1 VANGRRTKNYI
12 AAVRVGEMLV
22 TEQER
27 KNVVFTEAYT
37 ELLGAIHNR
46 EHGIE
51 LQALDIPTKDLHEL
65 YRIFSEEEVWIT
77 IKELPSDRTPGP
89 DGFTGAFYQRA
100 WPVIKHDIMAGLLK
114 LGVGDGRG
122 FGRLNRALITLIPK
136 QQDAMEVKDFRSI
149 SLVHSFSKLFSKIL
163 ANRLR
168 GRLGELVSM
177 NQSAFVKNRS
187 LHDNF
192 VLVRQVARKINAR
205 RNTGVLLK
213 VDLSRV
219 FDSLS
224 WSFLFL

>member
-1 VANGRRTKNYI
+1 
-12 AAVRVGEMLV
+12 
-22 TEQER
+22 
-27 KNVVFTEAYT
+27 
-37 ELLGAIHNR
+37 
-46 EHGIE
+46 
-51 LQALDIPTKDLHEL
+51 
-65 YRIFSEEEVWIT
+65 
-77 IKELPSDRTPGP
+77 
-89 DGFTGAFYQRA
+89 
-100 WPVIKHDIMAGLLK
+100 MAGLLK

-136 QQDAMEVKDFRSI
+136 RQDAMEVKDFRPI

-163 ANRLR
+163 ANGLR